1 MVLVSVFDVGLEEC
15 EEGSTFDVGSGGND
29 AKEHDVISVGEENG
43 DDDVC
48 SHRSGT
54 KESGHG
60 EKKRASRCRTY
71 GGTYTDV
78 PSGMNLSQCS
88 KFPAIFVR

>member
-1 MVLVSVFDVGLEEC
+1 MVLVSVFDVELEEC
-15 EEGSTFDVGSGGND
+15 EKGSTFDVGSGGKD
-29 AKEHDVISVGEENG
+29 AKEHDVISVGEEKG
-43 DDDVC
+43 DDDAC
-48 SHRSGT
+48 SHRSGM

-78 PSGMNLSQCS
+78 PSGTNLCQNS
-88 KFPAIFVR
+88 KFSANFIK